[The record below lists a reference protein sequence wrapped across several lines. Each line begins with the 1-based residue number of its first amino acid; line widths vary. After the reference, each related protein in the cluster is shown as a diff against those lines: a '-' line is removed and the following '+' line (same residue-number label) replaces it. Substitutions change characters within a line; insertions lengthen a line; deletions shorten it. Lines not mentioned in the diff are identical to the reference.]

1 MTTRRV
7 DTFLAPGL
15 TSAGSLPVPVIAS
28 VPEPSLDSELLLQA
42 NGEPDRAVTSPLDRR
57 LTRLAFDLH
66 DGALQ
71 VLAALGADLASAR
84 LQILP
89 VVDEGYRDR
98 VAGRL
103 DDLQAQLAGL
113 DQSLRRLVQTVR
125 GGDDVLE
132 ALDTRIAREVAT
144 VRDEGGIEADLE
156 IVGSFSDL
164 TESRRIAIFRIV
176 QEALS
181 NVREHS
187 GARHVGVRV
196 AEHGRCVEVSV
207 EDDGCGFELDTTL
220 DQAPDHY
227 RFGLMGMQERVRLL
241 GGDLVIET
249 APGNG
254 TRVSFSLDAWDPS
267 GLALGLP
274 SDAVA

>member
-1 MTTRRV
+1 MTMRRADSPHAARLRSAV
-7 DTFLAPGL
+7 SRSGAAPAIDPG
-15 TSAGSLPVPVIAS
+15 
-28 VPEPSLDSELLLQA
+28 PSLEGELILQA
-42 NGEPDRAVTSPLDRR
+42 NADRESTITSSLERR

-71 VLAALGADLASAR
+71 VLAALATDLASAR

-89 VVDEGYRDR
+89 VVGEEYRER

-103 DDLQAQLAGL
+103 DDLQAQLLGL
-113 DQSLRRLVQTVR
+113 DKSLRSLVQTVR
-125 GGDDVLE
+125 GGGGGLE
-132 ALDTRIAREVAT
+132 ALDTRIAREVAAL
-144 VRDEGGIEADLE
+144 RDETGIEADLE

-187 GARHVGVRV
+187 GAHHVRVRV

-207 EDDGCGFELDTTL
+207 EDDGCGFELDRTL
-220 DQAPDHY
+220 GQAPDQY

-241 GGDLVIET
+241 GGNLVVET

-254 TRVSFSLDAWDPS
+254 TRVSFALDAWDPS
-267 GLALGLP
+267 GSALGLP
-274 SDAVA
+274 SDPAA